1 MAGTKYFY
9 KDTTNTTF
17 IVDGNI
23 VSPGLCVMNFYNA
36 DSVVEVRSVDNKT
49 IWLEAIEIIFLLKQ
63 NDTPYTDKADLIT
76 AVKDFF

>member
-23 VSPGLCVMNFYNA
+23 VSPGLCVMNFYRE
-36 DSVVEVRSVDNKT
+36 DTVVDVKSVDNKT
-49 IWLEAIEIIFLLKQ
+49 VWLEAIGITNLLKQ
-63 NDTPYTDKADLIT
+63 NGTAYTDKADLIA